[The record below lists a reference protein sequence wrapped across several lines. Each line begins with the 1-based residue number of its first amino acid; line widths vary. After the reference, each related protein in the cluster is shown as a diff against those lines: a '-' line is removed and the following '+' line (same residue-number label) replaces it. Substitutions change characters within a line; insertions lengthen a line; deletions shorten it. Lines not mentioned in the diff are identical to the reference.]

1 MPQKTTD
8 GGSNQNNARVPFQN
22 LFKTTMGQNDLQI
35 ADGDLSVRQW
45 MSHLINNVEEEEFL
59 GDVL

>member
-1 MPQKTTD
+1 
-8 GGSNQNNARVPFQN
+8 
-22 LFKTTMGQNDLQI
+22 MGQNDLQI